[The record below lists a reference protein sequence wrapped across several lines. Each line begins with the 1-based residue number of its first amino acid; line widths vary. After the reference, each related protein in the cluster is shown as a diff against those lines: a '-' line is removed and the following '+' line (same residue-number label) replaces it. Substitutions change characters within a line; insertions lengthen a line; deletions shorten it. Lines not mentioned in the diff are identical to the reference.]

1 MRYYFHLAS
10 SQQIIL
16 DTSGV
21 VISHPAT
28 VQSTVR
34 RLIHKVQHEADQI
47 TTNWQ
52 GWRIDVEDSSGNVV
66 LSVPLDTTLP

>member
-1 MRYYFHLAS
+1 
-10 SQQIIL
+10 
-16 DTSGV
+16 